1 MARGFESKNVE
12 WQQQQA
18 EERRRGAEPG
28 QLSAAERARLDR
40 RRSVELALAKTRA
53 DLRAAT
59 RPAHRELLERTLAAL
74 EKELSRLAPE
84 AP

>member
-18 EERRRGAEPG
+18 EERRRGSGPG
-28 QLSAAERARLDR
+28 QVSAAERARIER
-40 RRSVELALAKTRA
+40 RRSLEMALAKTRA
-53 DLRAAT
+53 DLRAAA

-74 EKELSRLAPE
+74 EKELRELPE
-84 AP
+84 VP